1 MSDTPQTV
9 TLPPDIVRIT
19 AAAESIAKRLTEDF
33 PGSVFLLDRTLET
46 LTGEKHDLLEEIG
59 RLRLRIERLESDLQD
74 SRKLLDIERYERY
87 KLWSARPFTK
97 GEARPDGA

>member
-19 AAAESIAKRLTEDF
+19 AAAESVAKRLTEGF

-59 RLRLRIERLESDLQD
+59 RLRLRIEALEADL
-74 SRKLLDIERYERY
+74 RRGRGLLEAERYERY
-87 KLWSARPFTK
+87 ELSRAIRPFTK
-97 GEARPDGA
+97 EARPDGG

>member
-9 TLPPDIVRIT
+9 TLPPDIVRIA

-59 RLRLRIERLESDLQD
+59 RLRLRLTRLEADLRRGRELIELERL
-74 SRKLLDIERYERY
+74 ERY
-87 KLWSARPFTK
+87 KLQSSHQAVPA
-97 GEARPDGA
+97 GGQA

>member
-19 AAAESIAKRLTEDF
+19 AAAESVAKRLAEDF

-59 RLRLRIERLESDLQD
+59 RLRLRIEALEADLH
-74 SRKLLDIERYERY
+74 RGRELLEVERYERY
-87 KLWSARPFTK
+87 ELSRAIRPFTK
-97 GEARPDGA
+97 GARPDGG